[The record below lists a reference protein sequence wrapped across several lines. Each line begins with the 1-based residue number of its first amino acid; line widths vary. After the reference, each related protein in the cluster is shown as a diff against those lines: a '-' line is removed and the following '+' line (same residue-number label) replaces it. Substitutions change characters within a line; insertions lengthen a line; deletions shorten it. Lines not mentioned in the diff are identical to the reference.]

1 MLLIH
6 NMLLV
11 LLIFRANIFMI
22 RIIEQSKMFEVYL
35 KYLSINHQ
43 LIERKKKNSKYL
55 KIKNIIK
62 RGKYISKQGKETQI
76 NLCIQ
81 IIINKNNT
89 LIEFNSKSLYTFL

>member
-1 MLLIH
+1 MK
-6 NMLLV
+6 
-11 LLIFRANIFMI
+11 
-22 RIIEQSKMFEVYL
+22 E
-35 KYLSINHQ
+35 
-43 LIERKKKNSKYL
+43 KKKNSKYL

>member
-43 LIERKKKNSKYL
+43 LIERKKNSKYL

-89 LIEFNSKSLYTFL
+89 LIEFNSKSLYMFL

>member
-1 MLLIH
+1 MK
-6 NMLLV
+6 
-11 LLIFRANIFMI
+11 
-22 RIIEQSKMFEVYL
+22 E
-35 KYLSINHQ
+35 
-43 LIERKKKNSKYL
+43 KKNSKYL